1 MHQRINKPDSP
12 EYQERYTRYPGGSC
26 FGGAVVGCNRTSK
39 TLYTLSG
46 GIVLASMTINAQPI
60 PGRRIHGRT
69 TEPQPEQWDGYQ
81 RLAAAM
87 IAQALQDARQGDWGA
102 LVWLLSEDCQSYA
115 EWIGDDYNRIQRAA
129 ILISDQLIAAREK
142 VTE

>member
-1 MHQRINKPDSP
+1 M
-12 EYQERYTRYPGGSC
+12 
-26 FGGAVVGCNRTSK
+26 
-39 TLYTLSG
+39 
-46 GIVLASMTINAQPI
+46 LASMTINAQPI

-81 RLAAAM
+81 RLAAAV
-87 IAQALQDARQGDWGA
+87 IAQALQDARHGDWGA
-102 LVWLLSEDCQSYA
+102 LVWLLSEDCQGYA